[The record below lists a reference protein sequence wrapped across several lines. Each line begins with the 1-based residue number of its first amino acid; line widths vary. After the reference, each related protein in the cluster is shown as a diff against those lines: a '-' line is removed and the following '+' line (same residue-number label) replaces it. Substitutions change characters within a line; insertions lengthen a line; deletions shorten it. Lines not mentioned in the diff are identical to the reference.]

1 MIDRRGMVA
10 RMEGVTTAI
19 VGFILACLVF
29 PKVIKNKPQYYA
41 AVGLILV
48 VILLSAIAAMTNP
61 ASGFRKFALLLT
73 AFLQVG
79 AIFVLILSA
88 GGLTVGDLAGDL
100 ADTFEVIRR
109 GGEEKE
115 IIIPRRGDV
124 PRPRGARV
132 DPDDENGP
140 TRIDLDAELRASHPP
155 PVASP
160 APPAAHSR
168 GDEDDRGIPLA

>member
-1 MIDRRGMVA
+1 
-10 RMEGVTTAI
+10 MEGVTTAI

-29 PKVIKNKPQYYA
+29 PKVVKNKPQYYA

-48 VILLSAIAAMTNP
+48 VILLSAIAGMTDP
-61 ASGFRKFALLLT
+61 ASKFRTFALLLT
-73 AFLQVG
+73 AILQVG

-124 PRPRGARV
+124 PRPRNPRVDRDDDDDRPARV
-132 DPDDENGP
+132 
-140 TRIDLDAELRASHPP
+140 DLDAELRASHPP
-155 PVASP
+155 PPA
-160 APPAAHSR
+160 APPAPTRA
-168 GDEDDRGIPLA
+168 GDDDRGIPLA